1 MFSRI
6 SFASSVQVCEGGRGV
21 FLFLTDFL
29 LNLFSPQT
37 LLFMRDETLMG
48 RKIELYVLLK
58 ILKYCTNSPV
68 TSFQCKF
75 ALDRVFSYKNIESM
89 AEMGVAI
96 KEILHYKTLRGK
108 FSSVHPDL
116 MKEGITRV
124 EVGEEGLLFIT
135 NQETSKLD
143 Q

>member
-1 MFSRI
+1 MFSR
-6 SFASSVQVCEGGRGV
+6 EGEGWGV

-96 KEILHYKTLRGK
+96 KEILHYKTLRLVFVEAFTDQINK
-108 FSSVHPDL
+108 YALSFSKS
-116 MKEGITRV
+116 
-124 EVGEEGLLFIT
+124 FIK
-135 NQETSKLD
+135 SKGYTKSKSNF
-143 Q
+143 QSCSYT

>member
-1 MFSRI
+1 MFSR
-6 SFASSVQVCEGGRGV
+6 EGEGWGV

-135 NQETSKLD
+135 NQETSKPD

>member
-1 MFSRI
+1 MFSR
-6 SFASSVQVCEGGRGV
+6 EGEGWGV

-124 EVGEEGLLFIT
+124 EGGEEGLLFIT